1 MRSEAWLPLQLI
13 ETLDRAELGLM
24 CLDAGQRVVHLN
36 ATLRRW
42 AGEPTRPGPWIR
54 GANAPLD
61 WPRLWLEG
69 GQCRVIVRAADGGER
84 LLALQA
90 HARDAQGIGLV
101 LLRPLDG
108 DQERESIATLQ
119 EGVLA
124 AIAEGRTLPE
134 VLDLLCREVES
145 LAPGV
150 WCSVLSLDGE
160 GRLHPLAAPTLPEAW
175 SAAID
180 GVAIGPDVGS
190 CGTAAWR
197 RSAVE
202 VSDIAHDPLWTRFAP
217 LALSFGLA
225 ACWST
230 PILAADGEVV
240 ATFALYYPRPQ
251 PVAAFHRRMV
261 QASVRLCQVAF
272 RQARHERDIERLAFT
287 DPTTGLANRRL
298 LGERA
303 AQALAI
309 AERTGAPSALLLLD
323 LDRFKTLNDALSH
336 TVGDVVLRRI
346 GDRLH
351 HLLRDTD
358 TLARVGG
365 DEFAVLLPGCS
376 AEDALQ
382 VAEKLLAELRG
393 PLREQALDTLPGLT
407 LTASAGIACSPADGG
422 DLDALLRNAEIAMY
436 EAKHEGGDR
445 ARYFHPAMNEAIDE
459 QLALELDLRRA
470 LQEGRLQL
478 HYQPQV
484 ALRDGRL
491 IGVEALMRWPDPQ
504 RGLVPPDRFIPLA
517 EQCGLINELD
527 AWALSTACAQ
537 MAAWRAQG
545 LAVPNVAVN
554 ASARR
559 FTQDDIAAEVATLL
573 QRHRIDAASLT
584 IEITERL
591 LLDDNPR
598 ARAQLEQL
606 HRMGV
611 RLSVDDFGTG
621 YSSLSY
627 LKRLPLSEIQL
638 DRSFVRDLETDPD
651 DRALAG
657 AVIGIGRALG
667 LAVVAEGVE
676 TEAQRAL
683 LEQAQCHAV
692 QGWLF
697 ARPMPAGQLASWLQQ
712 RPATAAAP
720 APTLQA

>member
-1 MRSEAWLPLQLI
+1 
-13 ETLDRAELGLM
+13 
-24 CLDAGQRVVHLN
+24 
-36 ATLRRW
+36 
-42 AGEPTRPGPWIR
+42 
-54 GANAPLD
+54 
-61 WPRLWLEG
+61 
-69 GQCRVIVRAADGGER
+69 
-84 LLALQA
+84 
-90 HARDAQGIGLV
+90 
-101 LLRPLDG
+101 
-108 DQERESIATLQ
+108 
-119 EGVLA
+119 
-124 AIAEGRTLPE
+124 
-134 VLDLLCREVES
+134 
-145 LAPGV
+145 
-150 WCSVLSLDGE
+150 
-160 GRLHPLAAPTLPEAW
+160 
-175 SAAID
+175 
-180 GVAIGPDVGS
+180 
-190 CGTAAWR
+190 
-197 RSAVE
+197 
-202 VSDIAHDPLWTRFAP
+202 
-217 LALSFGLA
+217 
-225 ACWST
+225 
-230 PILAADGEVV
+230 
-240 ATFALYYPRPQ
+240 
-251 PVAAFHRRMV
+251 
-261 QASVRLCQVAF
+261 
-272 RQARHERDIERLAFT
+272 
-287 DPTTGLANRRL
+287 
-298 LGERA
+298 
-303 AQALAI
+303 
-309 AERTGAPSALLLLD
+309 
-323 LDRFKTLNDALSH
+323 
-336 TVGDVVLRRI
+336 
-346 GDRLH
+346 
-351 HLLRDTD
+351 
-358 TLARVGG
+358 
-365 DEFAVLLPGCS
+365 
-376 AEDALQ
+376 
-382 VAEKLLAELRG
+382 
-393 PLREQALDTLPGLT
+393 
-407 LTASAGIACSPADGG
+407 
-422 DLDALLRNAEIAMY
+422 MY

-627 LKRLPLSEIQL
+627 LKRLPLSEIKL